1 MAAALTSRTFADT
14 GGASGI
20 GAATAR
26 LLARRGPAAIYIG
39 DVNTA
44 GFDQMKTELA
54 AINPGTKVHTPTVDV
69 SVPEQV
75 DA

>member
-1 MAAALTSRTFADT
+1 MAATLTSRTFAVT

-26 LLARRGPAAIYIG
+26 LLARRGAAAIFIG

-44 GFDQMKTELA
+44 AFGQMRNELP
-54 AINPGTKVHTPTVDV
+54 AINPGTNVHTTTVDV
-69 SVPEQV
+69 PVPEQV